1 MSTTNTT
8 AQIASFLN
16 VAPNAIKTVTEMAW
30 VFCVVV
36 KGCRARFVS
45 KKVVKEV
52 KMFDEKLMKIA
63 GVGGDT
69 VVINAKREKLTQ
81 GYIVR
86 KGYDCHNI
94 VIKIN
99 PVGKDCR
106 YLQVNQFSG
115 NERVEFGTAEY
126 EAVCKT
132 AFAFSAKELVA
143 SVSAWDTA
151 PFPEAYAPAEACSY
165 AV

>member
-1 MSTTNTT
+1 MTTANTT
-8 AQIASFLN
+8 AQIATFLN
-16 VAPNAIKTVTEMAW
+16 VAPNAIKSVTEMAW

-36 KGCRARFVS
+36 RGQRARFVS

-86 KGYDCHNI
+86 KGFDCHNI
-94 VIKIN
+94 VVKFN

-115 NERVEFGTAEY
+115 NEGVAAGTAEY
-126 EAVCKT
+126 NAVCAT
-132 AFAFSAKELVA
+132 AFGFSAKELVA

-151 PFPEAYAPAEACSY
+151 PFPEAYVPAESATYSL
-165 AV
+165 

>member
-1 MSTTNTT
+1 MVN
-8 AQIASFLN
+8 
-16 VAPNAIKTVTEMAW
+16 
-30 VFCVVV
+30 
-36 KGCRARFVS
+36 
-45 KKVVKEV
+45 
-52 KMFDEKLMKIA
+52 EKLMKIA
-63 GVGGDT
+63 GIGGDT

-94 VIKIN
+94 VIRIN

-151 PFPEAYAPAEACSY
+151 PFPEAYAPAESATC